1 MRFFTCTK
9 TAQLNL
15 DSTKIRSVSIA
26 GRAFCLIK
34 RFILVNNVAKNC
46 SAGKFDWGIRKGID
60 MLVRLFSIATFAAV
74 AAVPLAATAQSA
86 QGGATTAMSGRSA
99 TGELEETIVSVR
111 RRDEN
116 VQDVPIAVDILDR
129 QDLFRRGVRD
139 LNALTLQLPS
149 LELDQGSAPQDLRI
163 GIRGLSPTRGRPNV
177 AILLDGIDISSES
190 LVTAGGSLL
199 VDPALFDIERV
210 EVVKGPQSALYG
222 RSAFAGAISYVTRLP
237 DEEFQGSAE
246 ADFGQFGQQLVRARV
261 SGSLGIDGLAGGLN
275 GAYWSHDGFYDNPQT
290 GAGIGGREG
299 YTVAGTIAWSPDN
312 SDLSVVGRMSF
323 EESDYEISPLSH
335 PAPTTVFDFPAAAVG
350 TVLDPSV
357 TTIPGVRGRI
367 QQGSQLSP
375 TNSENPRT
383 GRDYPGTEKQVARA
397 TLTVKNDL
405 DSIPVLGAT
414 RFTSLTHYADTS
426 STQFQDFNAFGSA
439 SVLPAYGEIFLDN
452 DTTLFSQELRLQSN
466 GDGSFNWVI
475 GALFWQENVDLLD
488 GGVTCLTYAPPFV
501 PAAGAPPCGP
511 FVADIGTTLPRN
523 PDRWN
528 RDTEHWSAYA
538 LLSYEFADGWEATF
552 EARQVT
558 ERLEVGGPDLD
569 NSVIDP
575 TNLFGA
581 GASFFPPLPGVNRGS
596 NRDSFFAPKVGLR
609 WLASETKTFYASI
622 AEGIKPSGIST
633 VTGGVGAFVPDNNRF
648 ASERVIVY
656 ELGAKTDWLD
666 GRLRV
671 NSAVFWQDFTDKQV
685 TTQDLGPNGIPASR
699 VRNADA
705 EVYGLELDATWL
717 ATDHSTLQ
725 LAYTFLDT
733 EYTDFVQGTTGAGP
747 IAYTGNCVVDGPL
760 CRVSYTGN
768 ELERAPRHAAVG
780 LYNYTRPLNA
790 SLDWYFEGQATYRD
804 SRFTDQLNLLT
815 LDSYWLADFRAGVVA
830 ERWELTA
837 YVNNA
842 FNDDT
847 VKNAFN
853 SGGYLLDFELAG
865 ATFVLPDSGQLFLPE
880 PRRFGIRALYRFGG

>member
-1 MRFFTCTK
+1 MFIQLLRAISCATVFAFPFAAI
-9 TAQLNL
+9 AQA
-15 DSTKIRSVSIA
+15 DSDAGVRRSVA
-26 GRAFCLIK
+26 RA
-34 RFILVNNVAKNC
+34 A
-46 SAGKFDWGIRKGID
+46 
-60 MLVRLFSIATFAAV
+60 
-74 AAVPLAATAQSA
+74 
-86 QGGATTAMSGRSA
+86 
-99 TGELEETIVSVR
+99 GELEETIVSVR
-111 RRDEN
+111 RREEN
-116 VQDVPIAVDILDR
+116 VQDVPIAIDILDR
-129 QDLFRRGVRD
+129 QELFRRGVRD
-139 LNALTLQLPS
+139 LNALTLQVPS

-199 VDPALFDIERV
+199 IDPALFDIERV

-222 RSAFAGAISYVTRLP
+222 RSAFAGAISYVTRRP
-237 DEEFQGSAE
+237 AEEFQGSAE

-261 SGSLGIDGLAGGLN
+261 SGTLGIDGLTGGLN
-275 GAYWSHDGFYDNPQT
+275 GAYWSHDGFFDNPQT
-290 GAGIGGREG
+290 GAEIGGREG

-312 SDLSVVGRMSF
+312 SDLSVVGRVSF
-323 EESDYEISPLSH
+323 EESDYEISALAH
-335 PAPTTVFDFPAAAVG
+335 PAPAVVFDFPAVAIG

-357 TTIPGVRGRI
+357 TTIPGVRGLI

-383 GRDYPGTEKQVARA
+383 GGDYPGTEKQVARA
-397 TLTVKNDL
+397 TLTLTNDF
-405 DSIPVLGAT
+405 DSLPVLGAT
-414 RFTSLTHYADTS
+414 RFTSLTHYADTA

-439 SVLPAYGEIFLDN
+439 AVLPAYGEIFLDN
-452 DTTLFSQELRLQSN
+452 DTSLFSQELRLQSN
-466 GDGSFNWVI
+466 GDGPLSWVV
-475 GALFWQENVDLLD
+475 GALYWQENVDLLD

-501 PAAGAPPCGP
+501 PAAAAPPCGP
-511 FVADIGTTLPRN
+511 FVADVGTVLPRN
-523 PDRWN
+523 PDRWK

-538 LLSYEFADGWEATF
+538 LLSWEFAAGWEASF

-558 ERLEVGGPDLD
+558 ERLQVGGPDID

-575 TNLFGA
+575 TNLFGG
-581 GASFFPPLPGVNRGS
+581 GATFFPAQSGVNNGS

-609 WLASETKTFYASI
+609 WRASTSKTFYASI

-685 TTQDLGPNGIPASR
+685 TTQEPDTSGIPRSR
-699 VRNADA
+699 VVNADA

-725 LAYTFLDT
+725 LSYTYLDT
-733 EYTDFVQGTTGAGP
+733 EYTDFVQGSTGAGA
-747 IAYTGNCVVDGPL
+747 IAYTGNCVLDGPV

-780 LYNYTRPLNA
+780 LYNYTRQINA
-790 SLDWYFEGQATYRD
+790 RLDWFVEGQATYRD
-804 SRFTDQLNLLT
+804 ERYTDQLNLLKF
-815 LDSYWLADFRAGVVA
+815 DAYWLADFRVGVTS

-842 FNDDT
+842 FDDDT

-853 SGGYLLDFELAG
+853 SGGYLLDFEIAG
-865 ATFVLPDSGQLFLPE
+865 ATFVLPDSGQLFLPA
-880 PRRFGIRALYRFGG
+880 PRRFGVRALYRFGG